1 MVPRVSEPSTYLER
15 PTHPPRNISTLSKHS
30 AVSFSPSNEADD
42 ERSASSS
49 SIMGSSQGLEYPGED
64 RRPTSLRELAGFYA
78 YSFAA
83 EVSIRQIALRTLVS

>member
-15 PTHPPRNISTLSKHS
+15 PTHPRRNISALSKHS

-42 ERSASSS
+42 ERSVSSS
-49 SIMGSSQGLEYPGED
+49 SIMGSSQELEYPGED
-64 RRPTSLRELAGFYA
+64 RRPTSQRELAGFYA

-83 EVSIRQIALRTLVS
+83 EVSIRQVPWRILLS